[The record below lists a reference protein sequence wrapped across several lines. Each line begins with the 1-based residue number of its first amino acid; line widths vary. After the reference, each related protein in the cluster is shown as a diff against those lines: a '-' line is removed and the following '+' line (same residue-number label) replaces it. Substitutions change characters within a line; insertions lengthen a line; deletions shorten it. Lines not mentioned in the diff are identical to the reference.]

1 VVTHHVRHARG
12 DEENEPDEELSHHVE
27 VVRPLR
33 LLGLH
38 PCAHLVRRTLPRSG
52 SGEGTFK
59 FNCQANKKKEIA
71 SSVGGGPRGLESP
84 MQKPNVASS
93 GPDAR
98 SVSARRELSSLPA
111 KGKR

>member
-1 VVTHHVRHARG
+1 MYDMPAAMRKMNPTKSCPIMLKWCGHCDSSACTPVPIWSGAPYRAR
-12 DEENEPDEELSHHVE
+12 EVEKAPLQIQLS
-27 VVRPLR
+27 
-33 LLGLH
+33 
-38 PCAHLVRRTLPRSG
+38 S
-52 SGEGTFK
+52 
-59 FNCQANKKKEIA
+59 QKKKEIA